1 MSDYRPPLG
10 YTGDIQ
16 GQNRK
21 RTKPYPDAQMQSA
34 GFYDRMLDATAT
46 LENVYAGIDGIAGTE
61 DDLTP
66 KEVFGNKDLA
76 LSKYWGDVGN
86 MMVSS
91 EFQMALQAMR
101 NWVTANLRKESGAAI
116 PPEEQAQEF
125 VKWFPSIGDSPEVIE
140 QKREARKVA
149 ERGMRAASQGA
160 WNAHF
165 KPQYEVEKKGGGKQ
179 KGSTGKQPDW
189 VIGADGRLK
198 RNRRKK

>member
-1 MSDYRPPLG
+1 
-10 YTGDIQ
+10 
-16 GQNRK
+16 
-21 RTKPYPDAQMQSA
+21 
-34 GFYDRMLDATAT
+34 
-46 LENVYAGIDGIAGTE
+46 
-61 DDLTP
+61 
-66 KEVFGNKDLA
+66 
-76 LSKYWGDVGN
+76 
-86 MMVSS
+86 MVSS